1 MAITVDNSE
10 IQEAI
15 KLFDIP
21 NNDWYLWFNHDVIY
35 IVWCICSR
43 KLQDYADSECVDV
56 DIKGRWVPM
65 EVVMENQALP
75 TYVCVR
81 YIVAA

>member
-1 MAITVDNSE
+1 MAITVDNTE

-21 NNDWYLWFNHDVIY
+21 STDWYLWFDNNVIY
-35 IVWCICSR
+35 IVWCICSS
-43 KLQDYADSECVDV
+43 KLQDYDAALCVDV

-65 EVVMENQALP
+65 EVLMGNQSLP

>member
-1 MAITVDNSE
+1 MAITVDNTE

-21 NNDWYLWFNHDVIY
+21 STDWYLLFSNDVIY
-35 IVWCICSR
+35 IVWPVRSR
-43 KLQDYADSECVDV
+43 KLQDYDDTICIDV
-56 DIKGRWVPM
+56 DIRGQWVPM
-65 EVVMENQALP
+65 EELMENQLLP